1 MSHLFEFRSNL
12 NLTQRQMAEKMNI
25 SKSYYEKVEKGFKKP
40 GRGFLEKFK
49 STFPEIDINI
59 FFNNDIT

>member
-1 MSHLFEFRSNL
+1 METLLEFRNSQ
-12 NLTQRQMAEKMNI
+12 NLTQRQMAKKMNV

-49 STFPEIDINI
+49 KAFPNGDMNI
-59 FFNNDIT
+59 FFN

>member
-1 MSHLFEFRSNL
+1 
-12 NLTQRQMAEKMNI
+12 MAEKMNI

-49 STFPEIDINI
+49 ETFPEGDMNI
-59 FFNNDIT
+59 FFK

>member
-1 MSHLFEFRSNL
+1 MATLFEFRNNL
-12 NLTQRQMAEKMNI
+12 NLTQREMAEKMNI

-49 STFPEIDINI
+49 TTFPEGDINI
-59 FFNNDIT
+59 FFGKNIT